1 MITYQTPNFASGS
14 GKQYSCH
21 TVILVCSSPSFNYVN
36 SAYGINVFFIFY
48 TAFVRNFLF
57 PLNV

>member
-1 MITYQTPNFASGS
+1 MITCQTPNCACGS

-21 TVILVCSSPSFNYVN
+21 TVMLVCSSPSFNYV
-36 SAYGINVFFIFY
+36 SSTYGISVFFIFY
-48 TAFVRNFLF
+48 TAFVRNFLV